1 MPVRGSSEPTPTL
14 PLRETSASTSA
25 QPASTTPASST
36 PTSTSASTT
45 PTTTTTTP
53 TSASTTPVD
62 HFDARPLEGTPTAA
76 PPGQERG
83 GLPDTLLATPNAR
96 VVHGDDPGDFYCEHA
111 FFTAQQTAA
120 TSTST
125 AYNAQGE
132 SLVGFLHVPRDA
144 ATSDAAPVDDQAARH
159 QGTREVVGAALRS
172 YVDDARATADR
183 LGGAQSP
190 VRVLLTGYEQWGSV
204 QNNPTGDFVAHADN
218 VDAAMGHAFGPHLA
232 TPKGTRVGGDEHS
245 DVLRYEVREPATGRR
260 REVLIEARRLPV
272 TDDAINGSSR
282 SLQAAMG
289 RFAPH
294 GVIAMGVHGGSDH
307 IAEHHADDGGIN
319 VVDGRQVHDDA
330 MGPRTNLAP
339 NFALPRAIFRGTQ
352 PLPVPLGTLTP
363 DSDVRAHAARRA
375 RNS

>member
-1 MPVRGSSEPTPTL
+1 MPIRGLSPPTPT
-14 PLRETSASTSA
+14 PPPRETSASTSA
-25 QPASTTPASST
+25 PASSSASSST
-36 PTSTSASTT
+36 ATAPAAPTAPSPPSTS
-45 PTTTTTTP
+45 
-53 TSASTTPVD
+53 VD

-83 GLPDTLLATPNAR
+83 GLPDTLLASPHAR

-144 ATSDAAPVDDQAARH
+144 ATGTAAPVDDQAARH

-218 VDAAMGHAFGPHLA
+218 VDAAMGHAFGPHLV

-272 TDDAINGSSR
+272 TDDAINGSPR
-282 SLQAAMG
+282 SLQAAIG

-294 GVIAMGVHGGSDH
+294 GVISMGVHGGSDH

-339 NFALPRAIFRGTQ
+339 NFALPRAIFRGSQ
-352 PLPVPLGTLTP
+352 PLPVPLGTLSP